1 MTNKHSYDITRVTL
15 GILFIG
21 VLIASSFWILRP
33 FLSSLLWA
41 AMIVIATWPVML
53 KVQAI
58 LYRRPPR
65 ATGEVAGRE

>member
-1 MTNKHSYDITRVTL
+1 MTSKYSYDITRVTR

-33 FLSSLLWA
+33 FLSSLLRA

-53 KVQAI
+53 KGQAI

-65 ATGEVAGRE
+65 ETGEVAGRE